1 MKRLVVAGVFA
12 LAACGW
18 AAPAL
23 SGENRAYVFYPASAQ
38 VTGFAGVR
46 QVFNRQT
53 APHGPAPVVRVR
65 CDDGRL
71 TQAGLEIPELQGD
84 PRALDPRDMTLAQLV
99 AVLAGPQYWF
109 RGVADIELRALPSG
123 RNWRW
128 RHLVSRGRVGY
139 SGISKY
145 RVGLDAGEVRQ
156 ALATGGP
163 LELYLHALS
172 GNGRSLRVGAVY
184 SAREMERF
192 EGCLPGAA
200 DS

>member
-1 MKRLVVAGVFA
+1 MKRFVVAGIFV

-18 AAPAL
+18 SVPAL
-23 SGENRAYVFYPASAQ
+23 SGENRAYVFYPTSAQ

-46 QVFNRQT
+46 QVYNRQT

-128 RHLVSRGRVGY
+128 RHLVSRERVGY

-145 RVGLDAGEVRQ
+145 RVGLDAEHVYEV
-156 ALATGGP
+156 LATGGP
-163 LELYLHALS
+163 LELYLRVSS
-172 GNGRSLRVGAVY
+172 GNGRLLRVGAVY
-184 SAREMERF
+184 SAREVERF
-192 EGCLPGAA
+192 NGCLSGPG